1 MDPTNED
8 DRYYQPY
15 TVRNHNVLPVQEI
28 IKEITMT
35 HPVAVFLLIASSL
48 CFLFAAVNVRSPINL
63 VALGLFLW
71 VILRGVYTV
80 FPQ

>member
-1 MDPTNED
+1 
-8 DRYYQPY
+8 
-15 TVRNHNVLPVQEI
+15 
-28 IKEITMT
+28 MT
-35 HPVAVFLLIASSL
+35 HPVAVFLLIAASL

-63 VALGLFLW
+63 VALGLFFW